1 MDFFKSFQKKKKK
14 KKKKKYEK
22 KMKNKSFYK
31 SVEFEGISKI
41 YHY

>member
-1 MDFFKSFQKKKKK
+1 MDFLKIFQNKKKKK
-14 KKKKKYEK
+14 KK

>member
-14 KKKKKYEK
+14 KKKK

>member
-14 KKKKKYEK
+14 KKKKIK
-22 KMKNKSFYK
+22 KKSFYK